1 MSERKVKSKAEYLK
15 EWRKQNKDYYKK
27 YYSLNKEKWQKYYDN
42 NKEQLLVKRQQY
54 LEENKEELRLRRK
67 SKLDDLYRKYQ
78 RDYVKEKRKNDIN
91 YRLRH
96 NIRARLSVAMKT
108 DQKSGSAIK
117 DLGCSIEQ
125 FKIYLESKFQPGMN
139 WDNYGIEWEIDHIK
153 PLCSFDLSDIDQF
166 REACSFINLQPLWKI
181 DHSIKTIEDLKKR
194 RGVN

>member
-96 NIRARLSVAMKT
+96 NIRALLS
-108 DQKSGSAIK
+108 
-117 DLGCSIEQ
+117 
-125 FKIYLESKFQPGMN
+125 
-139 WDNYGIEWEIDHIK
+139 
-153 PLCSFDLSDIDQF
+153 
-166 REACSFINLQPLWKI
+166 
-181 DHSIKTIEDLKKR
+181 
-194 RGVN
+194 